1 EPGTKVL
8 VVAAERGG
16 PSLAQGIEPGGS
28 AVAFP
33 AKLAML
39 LEGRLE
45 LGAYPRGRRVA
56 FPHAGG
62 RLLDHPVMACD
73 LLAQGRR
80 LGVFDTDRELGAFA
94 LEPFQAHAKRGVLIL
109 LLIDHRLLHL
119 EFARGR
125 RGLAMEAVPLLLEA
139 GELAL
144 PFAEG

>member
-1 EPGTKVL
+1 HQRDELRRAVEIMTVEPGTKVL

-16 PSLAQGIEPGGS
+16 LYLAQGIESGGA

-45 LGAYPRGRRVA
+45 LGAYPRDRLFA
-56 FPHAGG
+56 FPNAGG

-80 LGVFDTDRELGAFA
+80 LGGFGAESEYRDYVLG
-94 LEPFQAHAKRGVLIL
+94 PVNAHVKPRVLI
-109 LLIDHRLLHL
+109 IPVISH
-119 EFARGR
+119 
-125 RGLAMEAVPLLLEA
+125 
-139 GELAL
+139 
-144 PFAEG
+144 